1 MCQVRLAHARPVDS
15 RLDLDLVRVS
25 RLGCTL
31 GRVSASLSGARTCV
45 AGALWH
51 DAMMQRTK
59 TLIAMTSQERSLQPV
74 ALAKDWQ
81 PDSWRSRQGLQMPTY
96 PDADALSSTLAEL
109 SRLQI
114 GRASCRERECPY
126 V

>member
-1 MCQVRLAHARPVDS
+1 MCQGRLAPARPVDA

-51 DAMMQRTK
+51 DAMMQRPK

-74 ALAKDWQ
+74 ALAKEWQ
-81 PDSWRSRQGLQMPTY
+81 PDSWRSPQGLHRPTSQ
-96 PDADALSSTLAEL
+96 DAHALS
-109 SRLQI
+109 RD
-114 GRASCRERECPY
+114 RK
-126 V
+126 